1 MFLIKSDVPKR
12 LLEANNLNYFI
23 GKRQIIK
30 NVSLSLQ
37 QGEVVAIIGP
47 NGAGKSTLLR
57 LLTGYVSPTNG
68 ECLLRGIPLSRWE
81 PQKLARVRAVM
92 RQYSSL
98 PFSFSV
104 EEIIAMGRVPHE
116 NNFRENCFHKSWFH
130 EDSTHKNTHGKMA
143 IDEAMRLT
151 ECEALRHRNY
161 QQLSG
166 GEQQRVQLARTLA
179 QLWHPEPTE
188 SCLFLD
194 EPTSA
199 LDLYH
204 QQHTLR
210 LVHNLTRQHPLA
222 VCCVLHDLNLAA
234 LYADKIILLHQGVL
248 VASGTPQEVLR
259 DDILKKWYRA
269 DLGVML
275 HPETDQPQ
283 VYLRQ

>member
-1 MFLIKSDVPKR
+1 MKPVMSDSLI
-12 LLEANNLNYFI
+12 EAKNLNYFI
-23 GKRQIIK
+23 GQQQIIK
-30 NVSLSLQ
+30 DVSLSIR

-57 LLTGYVSPTNG
+57 LLTGYNPPHSG
-68 ECLLRGIPLSRWE
+68 ECLLKGTPISQWPT
-81 PQKLARVRAVM
+81 QQLARTRAVM
-92 RQYSSL
+92 KQYSSL
-98 PFSFSV
+98 SFSFSV
-104 EEIIAMGRVPHE
+104 EEVIAMGRVPHE
-116 NNFRENCFHKSWFH
+116 NSHK
-130 EDSTHKNTHGKMA
+130 KIA
-143 IDEAMRLT
+143 IDEAIALT
-151 ECEALRHRNY
+151 ECEELRNRNY

-166 GEQQRVQLARTLA
+166 GEQQRVQLARVLA

-210 LVHNLTRQHPLA
+210 LVHRLTRQSPLA

-234 LYADKIILLHQGVL
+234 LYADKIILLHKGKL
-248 VASGTPQEVLR
+248 VATGTPQEVLR
-259 DDILKKWYRA
+259 DDILKQWYQA
-269 DLGVML
+269 DLGVTQ
-275 HPETDQPQ
+275 HPETHQPQ

>member
-1 MFLIKSDVPKR
+1 MSDN
-12 LLEANNLNYFI
+12 LLEAKNLNYFI
-23 GKRQIIK
+23 GQRQIIRDI
-30 NVSLSLQ
+30 SLSIR

-57 LLTGYVSPTNG
+57 LLTGYISPDSG
-68 ECLLRGIPLSRWE
+68 ECRLKGVPISRW
-81 PQKLARVRAVM
+81 PTQQLARIRAVM

-98 PFSFSV
+98 SFPFSV
-104 EEIIAMGRVPHE
+104 EEVIAMGRVPHE
-116 NNFRENCFHKSWFH
+116 NAHK
-130 EDSTHKNTHGKMA
+130 KVA
-143 IDEAMRLT
+143 IDEAIALT
-151 ECEALRHRNY
+151 ECEALRKRNY

-166 GEQQRVQLARTLA
+166 GEQQRVQLARVLA

-210 LVHNLTRQHPLA
+210 LVHRLTRQHPMA

-234 LYADKIILLHQGVL
+234 LYADKIILLHKGKL
-248 VASGTPQEVLR
+248 VASGTPQDVLR
-259 DDILKKWYRA
+259 DDILKQWYQA
-269 DLGVML
+269 DLGVIQ
-275 HPETDQPQ
+275 HPETQQPQ
-283 VYLRQ
+283 VYLRK

>member
-1 MFLIKSDVPKR
+1 MEPIMQKS
-12 LLEANNLNYFI
+12 LLEAKNLNYFI
-23 GKRQIIK
+23 GQRQIIK
-30 NVSLSLQ
+30 DVSLSLN

-57 LLTGYVSPTNG
+57 LLTGYVSPASG
-68 ECLLRGIPLSRWE
+68 ECLLQGTSLADWE
-81 PQKLARVRAVM
+81 PQKLARIRAVM

-98 PFSFSV
+98 SFPFSV

-116 NNFRENCFHKSWFH
+116 
-130 EDSTHKNTHGKMA
+130 STHKKTA
-143 IDEAMRLT
+143 INEAIALT
-151 ECEALRHRNY
+151 ECEELKHRNY

-179 QLWHPEPTE
+179 QLWHPEPTG

-234 LYADKIILLHQGVL
+234 LYADKILLLHKGEL
-248 VASGTPQEVLR
+248 VASGTPQDVLR
-259 DDILKKWYRA
+259 DDILKQWYRA
-269 DLGVML
+269 DLGVMQ
-275 HPETDQPQ
+275 HPETHQPQ
-283 VYLRQ
+283 IYLRQ